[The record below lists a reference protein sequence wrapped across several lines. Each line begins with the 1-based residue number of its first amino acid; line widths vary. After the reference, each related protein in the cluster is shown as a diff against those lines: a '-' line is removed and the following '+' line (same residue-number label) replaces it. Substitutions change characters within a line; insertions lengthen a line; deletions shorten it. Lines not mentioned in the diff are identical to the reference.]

1 MNLNSSRIGKGLRV
15 WIYQSGEP
23 LHQDKSQMRPMR
35 VMNLADE
42 LVKRGHQVTIWSSRF
57 DHFTHMHRTEKLRKI
72 SSQLDIRLINS
83 PGYQRNLGL
92 GRLIDHAFLAINLK
106 RELRK
111 HEPPD
116 IAFIGYPPIETAWVL
131 KHWFKK
137 RSVPYVVDVKD
148 MWPHIFVTTL
158 PEKFHRLAR
167 LLLTPYFRMMR
178 TTLTDAKAICSIS
191 EPFLSWA
198 QNQTLDFRDSS
209 FDSVAYLT
217 STFKDISN
225 EDEINLDFWLA
236 EKVPNYRTLKLI
248 SFAGSITP
256 SFDFN
261 TILKLALE
269 RQDLNFV
276 IAGGGSLY
284 EGLKEE
290 SSEISNIF
298 WLGWISAPQA
308 NFLIRKSLA
317 CIAPY
322 RDEMEHGFELSIPNK
337 IFDAMQLGKPILLS
351 GGGFKKDFVNVN
363 GIGITYPSHDMNK
376 LAEAID
382 YLKDSNTLTTTIGSR
397 SRELYLREFSSNH
410 VYEKLSKMLEVISS
424 IEVKK
429 Q

>member
-1 MNLNSSRIGKGLRV
+1 MVNLNSSRVGNGLRV

-23 LHQDKSQMRPMR
+23 LHQDKSDMRPMR
-35 VMNLADE
+35 AMNLADE

-57 DHFTHMHRTEKLRKI
+57 DHFSHLHRTEKLRKI

-83 PGYQRNLGL
+83 PGYRRNLGL
-92 GRLIDHAFLAINLK
+92 GRLVDHAILAINLK
-106 RELRK
+106 RELRM

-116 IAFIGYPPIETAWVL
+116 IAFVGYPPIETAWVIKQWL
-131 KHWFKK
+131 KKK
-137 RSVPYVVDVKD
+137 SVPYVVDVKD

-158 PEKFHRLAR
+158 PEKLHRLAR

-178 TTLTDAKAICSIS
+178 TTLTEAKAICSIS
-191 EPFLSWA
+191 EPFLAWA
-198 QNQTLDFRDSS
+198 QNQSHDPRDSS
-209 FDSVAYLT
+209 FDSIAYLT
-217 STFKDISN
+217 STFRDISN
-225 EDEINLDFWLA
+225 EDEINLDGWLA
-236 EKVPNYRTLKLI
+236 EKVPNYATLKLI
-248 SFAGSITP
+248 SFVGSITP
-256 SFDFN
+256 TFDFN
-261 TILKLALE
+261 TILKLAHE

-284 EGLKEE
+284 EELQEE

-308 NFLIRKSLA
+308 NFLIKKSLA

-351 GGGFKKDFVNVN
+351 GGGFKKDFVDVN
-363 GIGITYPSHDMNK
+363 GIGITYPSYDIDK

-382 YLKDSNTLTTTIGSR
+382 SLKDSNTLTTKIGSR
-397 SRELYLREFSSNH
+397 SRELYQREFSSNH
-410 VYEKLSKMLEVISS
+410 VYEKLSEMLEAVFAN
-424 IEVKK
+424 EV
-429 Q
+429 